1 MNKEEFYKYFD
12 ERYTEISRKTLD
24 KYASDIS
31 VSIEENHENYTEN
44 EKQILFSLLH
54 HEVTNRE
61 VLKEFLGNQFD
72 FS

>member
-1 MNKEEFYKYFD
+1 MNKKEFYKYFD
-12 ERYTEISRKTLD
+12 ERYTEISRETLD

-31 VSIEENHENYTEN
+31 NSIEENHEDYTEN
-44 EKQILFSLLH
+44 EKQILFSLFH

>member
-1 MNKEEFYKYFD
+1 MNKEEFYKHFD
-12 ERYTEISRKTLD
+12 ERYTEISRETLD
-24 KYASDIS
+24 KYASDIFN
-31 VSIEENHENYTEN
+31 SIEENHEDYTEN

>member
-12 ERYTEISRKTLD
+12 ERYTEISRETLD

-31 VSIEENHENYTEN
+31 NSIEENHENYTEN

-61 VLKEFLGNQFD
+61 VLKEFLGSQFD